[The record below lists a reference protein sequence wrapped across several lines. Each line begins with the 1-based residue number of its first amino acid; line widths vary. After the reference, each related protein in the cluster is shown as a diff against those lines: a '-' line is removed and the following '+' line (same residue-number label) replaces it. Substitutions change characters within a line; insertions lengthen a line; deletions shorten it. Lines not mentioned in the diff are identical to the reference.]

1 MEMETSTLRKVD
13 GFIKTLTETNV
24 SVPASVR
31 KKAFETIEKS
41 DFPTTR
47 NEQWKYTRSG
57 KIASMHPVIHQ
68 GKVLHHLDEQLL
80 VSNDFP
86 LLVLE
91 NGFFR
96 GDLSNFS
103 SINGVRLCAF
113 SELSPVEL
121 EELFQKAGDGDLF
134 TSLNTA
140 FLTEGFYLEID
151 AHAVC
156 EKPLHVVHMTTSE
169 DIMANTLF
177 FVKAHA
183 FSSVELIF
191 SSHTTGNKTAL
202 LNQQVHIELGENAH
216 VVINKWQLDGDQTR
230 IVAREN
236 IRQQANSTFTIHT
249 LTLGGLLVRNDLSIR
264 VEGTNCTSNLNGIYV
279 PKGKQHIDNH
289 TVVDHLTPHCQSNE
303 LYKGVVYDQG
313 TAVFNGK
320 VFVRPDAQQINAFQ
334 SNGNVLMGPD
344 ASVNSKPELEIYAD
358 DVKCSHGST
367 TGQLDEEAVF
377 YLRARGLSEA
387 SARNL
392 MVSAFVGEVV
402 EKMENE
408 HTKCFVE
415 AKLQQCFGWE

>member
-13 GFIKTLTETNV
+13 GFIKALIETTIPI
-24 SVPASVR
+24 PAPVR
-31 KKAFETIEKS
+31 KKALETIDKS

-47 NEQWKYTRSG
+47 NEHWKYTRLG
-57 KIASMHPVIHQ
+57 KISSLQPVISHT
-68 GKVLHHLDEQLL
+68 KVLQHIDEELL
-80 VSNDFP
+80 VSKDFP

-91 NGFFR
+91 NGFLR
-96 GDLSNFS
+96 NDLSNFS
-103 SINGVRLCAF
+103 SMSEIRCRAF
-113 SELSPVEL
+113 SDLSADEL
-121 EELFQKAGDGDLF
+121 ERLFQTAGDGDLF

-140 FLTEGFYLEID
+140 FLTEAFLLEID
-151 AHAVC
+151 AHTVC
-156 EKPLHVVHMTTSE
+156 EKPLHVLHMTTSE
-169 DIMANTLF
+169 HILSNTAF
-177 FVKAHA
+177 FVKANA

-191 SSHTTGNKTAL
+191 SSHTTGNQTAV
-202 LNQQVHIELGENAH
+202 LNEQVHFELGENAH
-216 VVINKWQLDGDQTR
+216 VTVNKWQLDGDQTR
-230 IVAREN
+230 IVSREN

-249 LTLGGLLVRNDLSIR
+249 LTLGGLLVRNDLAIR
-264 VEGTNCTSNLNGIYV
+264 VEGTNCTTNLNGIYV

-289 TVVDHLTPHCQSNE
+289 TTVDHVTPHCQSNE

-320 VFVRPDAQQINAFQ
+320 VFVRPNAQQINAFQ
-334 SNGNVLMGPD
+334 SNGNVLMSPD

-377 YLRARGLSEA
+377 YLRARGLSES

-408 HTKCFVE
+408 DTKRFVE
-415 AKLQQCFGWE
+415 AQLQQCFGWE